1 MNKKR
6 KVKEKKTERNLR
18 KRETGLDKI
27 ERMLKDFLKSMTEVR
42 GSIVELRKSIA
53 ELREAQRKTDEQM
66 RLTDERL
73 ENLKIE
79 TLEQMRERD
88 ERLEKFKMET
98 LEQMRERDERLEK
111 IRMETEK
118 FRMEADK
125 LRMETEKLKMEAEK
139 LKMETFEQMRLTD
152 ERIEKRIG
160 KLTDAQG
167 LFWESLSEK
176 GIIKFLED
184 EGYEIRGV
192 ARDCKRRTKTGK
204 EAEFDIIVEAEKDGK
219 KEVFIAEVKTTATP
233 HYVDEFLVKLSDI
246 IEFFPEYEGKT
257 IWGVFSSG
265 RYADGTEKYAISKGL
280 VVFGISGEVLVLLNP
295 RTSLKP
301 FLKP

>member
-1 MNKKR
+1 
-6 KVKEKKTERNLR
+6 VKEKKTERNLR

-53 ELREAQRKTDEQM
+53 ELREAQKKTDKQM

-73 ENLKIE
+73 E
-79 TLEQMRERD
+79 
-88 ERLEKFKMET
+88 
-98 LEQMRERDERLEK
+98 
-111 IRMETEK
+111 
-118 FRMEADK
+118 
-125 LRMETEKLKMEAEK
+125 KLKMEAEK
-139 LKMETFEQMRLTD
+139 LRMETFEQMRLTD

-184 EGYEIRGV
+184 EGYEIRKV
-192 ARDCKRRTKTGK
+192 LRDCKSRTKTGK

-233 HYVDEFLVKLSDI
+233 HYVDEFLAKLSDI

-265 RYADGTEKYAISKGL
+265 RYADIFCILFSCFSK
-280 VVFGISGEVLVLLNP
+280 
-295 RTSLKP
+295 
-301 FLKP
+301 

>member
-1 MNKKR
+1 M
-6 KVKEKKTERNLR
+6 KEKKTERNLR

-53 ELREAQRKTDEQM
+53 ELREAQKKTDEQM

-73 ENLKIE
+73 E
-79 TLEQMRERD
+79 
-88 ERLEKFKMET
+88 
-98 LEQMRERDERLEK
+98 
-111 IRMETEK
+111 
-118 FRMEADK
+118 
-125 LRMETEKLKMEAEK
+125 KLKMEAEK
-139 LKMETFEQMRLTD
+139 LRMETFEQMRLTD

-184 EGYEIRGV
+184 EGYEIRKV
-192 ARDCKRRTKTGK
+192 LRDCKSRTKTGK

-233 HYVDEFLVKLSDI
+233 HYVDEFLAKLSDI
-246 IEFFPEYEGKT
+246 IEFFPEYKGKT

-265 RYADGTEKYAISKGL
+265 RYADIFCILFSCFSK
-280 VVFGISGEVLVLLNP
+280 
-295 RTSLKP
+295 
-301 FLKP
+301 

>member
-1 MNKKR
+1 M
-6 KVKEKKTERNLR
+6 KEKKTERNLR

-27 ERMLKDFLKSMTEVR
+27 ERMPKDFLKSMTEVR

-53 ELREAQRKTDEQM
+53 ELREAQKKTDEQM

-73 ENLKIE
+73 EKL
-79 TLEQMRERD
+79 
-88 ERLEKFKMET
+88 KMET

-125 LRMETEKLKMEAEK
+125 LR
-139 LKMETFEQMRLTD
+139 METFEQMRLTD

-184 EGYEIRGV
+184 EGYEIRKV
-192 ARDCKRRTKTGK
+192 LRDCKSRTKTGK

-233 HYVDEFLVKLSDI
+233 HYVDEFLAKLSDI
-246 IEFFPEYEGKT
+246 IEFSRNIKVKQYGEYFQE
-257 IWGVFSSG
+257 F
-265 RYADGTEKYAISKGL
+265 ISRS
-280 VVFGISGEVLVLLNP
+280 F
-295 RTSLKP
+295 R
-301 FLKP
+301 FLFFV

>member
-1 MNKKR
+1 M
-6 KVKEKKTERNLR
+6 KEKKTERNLR

-27 ERMLKDFLKSMTEVR
+27 ERMLKDFLKS
-42 GSIVELRKSIA
+42 IA
-53 ELREAQRKTDEQM
+53 ELREAQKKTDEQV

-73 ENLKIE
+73 EKLK
-79 TLEQMRERD
+79 
-88 ERLEKFKMET
+88 
-98 LEQMRERDERLEK
+98 
-111 IRMETEK
+111 METEK
-118 FRMEADK
+118 F
-125 LRMETEKLKMEAEK
+125 
-139 LKMETFEQMRLTD
+139 KMETFEQMRLTD

-184 EGYEIRGV
+184 EGYEIRKV
-192 ARDCKRRTKTGK
+192 LRDCKSRTKTGK

-233 HYVDEFLVKLSDI
+233 HYVDEFLAKLSDI

>member
-1 MNKKR
+1 M
-6 KVKEKKTERNLR
+6 KEKKTERNLR

-27 ERMLKDFLKSMTEVR
+27 ERMLKDFLKS
-42 GSIVELRKSIA
+42 IA
-53 ELREAQRKTDEQM
+53 ELREAQKKTDEQM

-73 ENLKIE
+73 
-79 TLEQMRERD
+79 
-88 ERLEKFKMET
+88 
-98 LEQMRERDERLEK
+98 
-111 IRMETEK
+111 
-118 FRMEADK
+118 
-125 LRMETEKLKMEAEK
+125 EKLKMEAEK

-184 EGYEIRGV
+184 EGYEIRKV
-192 ARDCKRRTKTGK
+192 LRDCKSRTKTGK
-204 EAEFDIIVEAEKDGK
+204 EAEFDLIIEAEKDGK

-233 HYVDEFLVKLSDI
+233 HYVDEFLAKLSDI

>member
-1 MNKKR
+1 
-6 KVKEKKTERNLR
+6 
-18 KRETGLDKI
+18 
-27 ERMLKDFLKSMTEVR
+27 
-42 GSIVELRKSIA
+42 
-53 ELREAQRKTDEQM
+53 M
-66 RLTDERL
+66 RLT
-73 ENLKIE
+73 
-79 TLEQMRERD
+79 D

-125 LRMETEKLKMEAEK
+125 LR
-139 LKMETFEQMRLTD
+139 METFEQMRLTD

-184 EGYEIRGV
+184 EGYEIRKV
-192 ARDCKRRTKTGK
+192 LRDCKSRTKTGK
-204 EAEFDIIVEAEKDGK
+204 EAEFDLIIEAEKDGK

-233 HYVDEFLVKLSDI
+233 HYVDEFLAKLSDI
-246 IEFFPEYEGKT
+246 IELSPEYEGKT

-265 RYADGTEKYAISKGL
+265 RYADIFCILFSCFSK
-280 VVFGISGEVLVLLNP
+280 
-295 RTSLKP
+295 
-301 FLKP
+301 

>member
-1 MNKKR
+1 MNKRR
-6 KVKEKKTERNLR
+6 KGKEARRNLR
-18 KRETGLDKI
+18 ERETRLDKI
-27 ERMLKDFLKSMTEVR
+27 EKMLKDFLKSM
-42 GSIVELRKSIA
+42 VELRKSIA
-53 ELREAQRKTDEQM
+53 ELREAQKKTDEQM

-73 ENLKIE
+73 EKLKMETEKFKME

-118 FRMEADK
+118 FRMEA
-125 LRMETEKLKMEAEK
+125 EKLKMEAEK

-184 EGYEIRGV
+184 EGYEIRKV
-192 ARDCKRRTKTGK
+192 LRDCKSRTKTGK
-204 EAEFDIIVEAEKDGK
+204 EAEFDLIIEAEKDGK

-233 HYVDEFLVKLSDI
+233 HYVDEFLAKLSDI

>member
-1 MNKKR
+1 MNKRR
-6 KVKEKKTERNLR
+6 KGKEARRNLR
-18 KRETGLDKI
+18 ERETRLDKI
-27 ERMLKDFLKSMTEVR
+27 EKMLKDFLKSM
-42 GSIVELRKSIA
+42 VELRKSIA
-53 ELREAQRKTDEQM
+53 ELREAQKKTDEQM

-73 ENLKIE
+73 ENL
-79 TLEQMRERD
+79 
-88 ERLEKFKMET
+88 KMET

-118 FRMEADK
+118 FRMEA
-125 LRMETEKLKMEAEK
+125 EKLKMEAEK

-152 ERIEKRIG
+152 ERMEKRIG

-184 EGYEIRGV
+184 EGYEIRKV
-192 ARDCKRRTKTGK
+192 LRDCKSRTKTGK
-204 EAEFDIIVEAEKDGK
+204 EAEFDLIIEAEKDGK

-233 HYVDEFLVKLSDI
+233 HYVDEFLAKLSDI